1 VEEKARM
8 FLLCQDDVAR
18 EDGTSTIHSPF
29 MITLPN
35 RLSGF
40 VAFPTQE
47 LAEYFKKMLKL
58 EDEYRSVDVC
68 IMEKRKLKE
77 SRYLYVFSARSDI
90 HRLFSE
96 KKKNRCRMQN
106 VMEIAKIRPDA

>member
-1 VEEKARM
+1 M

-35 RLSGF
+35 RLYAF

-77 SRYLYVFSARSDI
+77 SRYLYVFSSPGDI

-96 KKKNRCRMQN
+96 KKENRCRMHN